1 MPNVRKNQTIHIEYD
16 LNDDVI
22 DFWHKDL
29 QYTKVN
35 GNGLLHPNG
44 WLNNLIL

>member
-1 MPNVRKNQTIHIEYD
+1 MPNVRKNRMVHIEYD

-29 QYTKVN
+29 Q
-35 GNGLLHPNG
+35 
-44 WLNNLIL
+44 